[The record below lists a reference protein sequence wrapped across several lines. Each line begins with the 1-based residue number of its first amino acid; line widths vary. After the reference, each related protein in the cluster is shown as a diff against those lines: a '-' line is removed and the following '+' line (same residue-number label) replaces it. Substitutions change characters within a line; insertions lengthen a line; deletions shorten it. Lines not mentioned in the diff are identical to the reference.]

1 MDSFCKKFVEDIFLK
16 HDSDRSNVLEK
27 RELKAWVREEL
38 KSHKF
43 FNKKM
48 VQKNF

>member
-38 KSHKF
+38 KAHKF
-43 FNKKM
+43 FNKNM